1 MTNPTLV
8 IRGGLIVGPLESFL
22 GDVLIADG
30 RIVEVGSKVTAPS
43 GAIEIDAAGCWVG
56 PGFVDLH
63 THLREPGKESAE
75 TIETGAFA
83 AALGGYSAVVAMPN
97 TEPSLDS
104 VAMVGYVLERGKSAA
119 VDVAVAGAIT
129 IGRQGEQMAPIAK
142 LAALGV
148 RLFTD
153 DGNGVQDAGLMR
165 RALTYAQPLGVTL
178 AQHCEDESLAQG
190 GTMNEGASSSR
201 LGLTGRP
208 AIAEELM
215 VMRDIELVRLT
226 GCSMHF
232 LHLSTERSIALVL
245 EARAQGLP
253 VTCEVAPHHFT
264 LDETACETF
273 DPEFKVHPPLRTAA
287 DVAALRA
294 ALRAGAID
302 AVATDHA
309 PHTPESKDMAFD
321 EAPPGMLGLEQ
332 AAGLTLE
339 ALGGAEA
346 DPLVFFSVLSRGPA
360 RVAQLRDQDVRVGH
374 SAHGGAISVGEDAN
388 LVIFDPNASYV
399 VDRDTLAS
407 RARNTPYHGRTIHGR
422 ARATIVR
429 GRLVQLEGN
438 LQ

>member
-8 IRGGLIVGPLESFL
+8 IRGGLIVGPFESFL

-30 RIVEVGSKVTAPS
+30 RIVEVGPSITAPS
-43 GAIEIDAAGCWVG
+43 GAVEIDAAGCWVG

-97 TEPSLDS
+97 TEPALDS

-190 GTMNEGASSSR
+190 GSMHEGASSSK

-215 VMRDIELVRLT
+215 VMRDIELVRVT

-232 LHLSTERSIALVL
+232 LHLSTERSIALVI
-245 EARAQGLP
+245 EARTQGLP

-339 ALGGAEA
+339 ALGGTEA
-346 DPLVFFSVLSRGPA
+346 DPQVFFSVLSRGPA

-374 SAHGGAISVGEDAN
+374 SAHGGAVSVGEDAN
-388 LVIFDPNASYV
+388 LVVFDLNASYV
-399 VDRDTLAS
+399 VDRDKLAS

-422 ARATIVR
+422 ARATVVR

>member
-1 MTNPTLV
+1 MSKTLI
-8 IRGGLIVGPLESFL
+8 IRGGKVVGLNEVSL
-22 GDVLIADG
+22 GDVLIQDG
-30 RIVEVGSKVTAPS
+30 QIAAVGTNLTVPTGAVEV
-43 GAIEIDAAGCWVG
+43 DASGCWVG

-75 TIETGAFA
+75 NIETGAHA

-97 TEPSLDS
+97 TEPALDS
-104 VAMVGYVLERGKSAA
+104 AAMVGYVLERGKTAV

-129 IGRQGEQMAPIAK
+129 VGRAGAQMAPIAK

-165 RALTYAQPLGVTL
+165 RALTYARPLGVTL
-178 AQHCEDESLAQG
+178 AQHCEDESLASG
-190 GTMNEGASSSR
+190 GVMHEGAVSSK
-201 LGLTGRP
+201 LGMAGRP

-226 GCSMHF
+226 GCPMHF

-245 EARAQGLP
+245 EARSQGLP
-253 VTCEVAPHHFT
+253 VSCEVAPHHFT
-264 LDETACETF
+264 LDDTACETF
-273 DPEFKVHPPLRTAA
+273 DPEFKVHPPLRSPS
-287 DVAALRA
+287 DVVALRA

-332 AAGLTLE
+332 AGGLTLE
-339 ALGGAEA
+339 ALGGADA
-346 DPLVFFSVLSRGPA
+346 NPLTFFSVLSRGPA
-360 RVAQLRDQDVRVGH
+360 RVAHLRAQDDRVHH
-374 SAHGGAISVGEDAN
+374 SAHGGTLSVGEDAN
-388 LVIFDPNASYV
+388 IVVFDPTASYTV
-399 VDRDTLAS
+399 NRDKLAS
-407 RARNTPYHGRTIHGR
+407 RARNTPYHGRTITGQ
-422 ARATIVR
+422 ARATVVR
-429 GRLVQLEGN
+429 GQLIQLEGN